1 MARCTTLRDWVT
13 RQTPHTSLCTRL
25 GPASHTPHLTLCR
38 YKALYVTHVEN
49 KLWRRAGLQKYEE
62 SLPFDKPDI
71 DHELP
76 KFLAA
81 EYPGLQ
87 AASVGDVPPITYANV
102 YERICHNDLKP
113 VLAELEREYGDEV
126 HGAVCDWVTPLHRR
140 LPHHPQHLLCRH
152 RATAPTSRSV

>member
-1 MARCTTLRDWVT
+1 MHDAA
-13 RQTPHTSLCTRL
+13 RL
-25 GPASHTPHLTLCR
+25 GHAPNPPHLPPPASHTPHLSLCR

-62 SLPFDKPDI
+62 SLPFDKPDV

-126 HGAVCDWVTPLHRR
+126 HGAVCDWVTPHT
-140 LPHHPQHLLCRH
+140 PHLTPHISLCRR

>member
-1 MARCTTLRDWVT
+1 MHAAARYWVT
-13 RQTPHTSLCTRL
+13 PQTPHLPPRI
-25 GPASHTPHLTLCR
+25 SHLCR

-62 SLPFDKPDI
+62 SLPFDKPDV

-126 HGAVCDWVTPLHRR
+126 PPPPHLSPPPPHLLHHHR
-140 LPHHPQHLLCRH
+140 LPYHP
-152 RATAPTSRSV
+152 

>member
-1 MARCTTLRDWVT
+1 MDVEAKVEVCLILQLLYDMYTDHRVKALVARCTR
-13 RQTPHTSLCTRL
+13 RCTRL
-25 GPASHTPHLTLCR
+25 GPAPNPTPPTPPISHLCR

-87 AASVGDVPPITYANV
+87 AASVGAEATMRPGATEDGGMIDVTWLR
-102 YERICHNDLKP
+102 E
-113 VLAELEREYGDEV
+113 LARSTILNAGSS
-126 HGAVCDWVTPLHRR
+126 G
-140 LPHHPQHLLCRH
+140 LLSCVW
-152 RATAPTSRSV
+152 SC

>member
-1 MARCTTLRDWVT
+1 MGHA
-13 RQTPHTSLCTRL
+13 PHTSHPT
-25 GPASHTPHLTLCR
+25 SHTPTPISHLCR

-62 SLPFDKPDI
+62 SLPFDKPDV

-126 HGAVCDWVTPLHRR
+126 HGAATC
-140 LPHHPQHLLCRH
+140 HHHAPHLLH
-152 RATAPTSRSV
+152 TTASHPMSPSAGVGPRRRPLGASDEPHAVR